1 MVFTTT
7 VAATVAEKL
16 LADQGQP
23 GAYTPGGLFG
33 PELAEAAGGI
43 FLITPPHRKDH

>member
-7 VAATVAEKL
+7 VAATVAERL

-23 GAYTPGGLFG
+23 GAYTPGALFG

-43 FLITPPHRKDH
+43 FLLTPPHRKDH